1 MHNFLCTAHH
11 KDKSEVCSSLCNT
24 FATHFC
30 FIIVVDNGEEIKRH
44 VSPLID
50 NSLPFQVYSQG
61 TDSFIHS
68 VLVDPVSYSCMV
80 GVTADGFKP
89 STITV
94 AKVVKN
100 ISDSFGISIPSLKTI
115 RLQRLAYIF
124 FVERLPSVVVAFGFL
139 HDFSLRAFCGRG
151 KTKVMRNI
159 TSFM

>member
-100 ISDSFGISIPSLKTI
+100 ISDSFGSS
-115 RLQRLAYIF
+115 
-124 FVERLPSVVVAFGFL
+124 SV
-139 HDFSLRAFCGRG
+139 
-151 KTKVMRNI
+151 
-159 TSFM
+159 